1 MIVKQFIVIN
11 NNDDDN
17 TNTKEDTNNW
27 LNELDRETNQ

>member
-17 TNTKEDTNNW
+17 TNTKEVTNNW